1 MGGVDSAERL
11 AKYEEE
17 AADEEEAED
26 GEEAEE
32 KGEEVDV
39 FETRVKFSFSC
50 FEECSMLKAA

>member
-1 MGGVDSAERL
+1 MDSAERL

-32 KGEEVDV
+32 REEVDV

>member
-1 MGGVDSAERL
+1 MDSAERL